1 MTYEI
6 PLFMMPGGPELLIVF
21 FIAVL
26 LFGSAKLPGL
36 ARAAGESMGE
46 FQKGRVAVER
56 ELDEIRRGSTTQST
70 IDDKPSTDAAVAE
83 PGSEPSVDAA
93 D

>member
-1 MTYEI
+1 MDSLV
-6 PLFMMPGGPELLIVF
+6 PLFMMPGGPELLIIF

-46 FQKGRVAVER
+46 FQKGRVQIER
-56 ELDEIRRGSTTQST
+56 ELDEMKNS
-70 IDDKPSTDAAVAE
+70 
-83 PGSEPSVDAA
+83 SEPELETESEPTA

>member
-1 MTYEI
+1 MSSI
-6 PLFMMPGGPELLIVF
+6 VPLFMMPGGPELLIIF

-26 LFGSAKLPGL
+26 LFGSAKLPVL

-46 FQKGRVAVER
+46 FQKGRVQVER
-56 ELDEIRRGSTTQST
+56 ELDEMRTASKLDTEPDTET
-70 IDDKPSTDAAVAE
+70 EPEAE
-83 PGSEPSVDAA
+83 RAA

>member
-1 MTYEI
+1 M
-6 PLFMMPGGPELLIVF
+6 FMMPGGPELLIIL

-26 LFGSAKLPGL
+26 LFGTAKIPGL

-46 FQKGRVAVER
+46 FEKGRVQVER
-56 ELDEIRRGSTTQST
+56 ELEEMQT
-70 IDDKPSTDAAVAE
+70 AARERAE
-83 PGSEPSVDAA
+83 VESEETERPA

>member
-1 MTYEI
+1 MSSTV
-6 PLFMMPGGPELLIVF
+6 PLFMMPGGPELLIIF

-46 FQKGRVAVER
+46 FQKGRVQVEQ
-56 ELDEIRRGSTTQST
+56 ELDEIRTASKS
-70 IDDKPSTDAAVAE
+70 DAERDTEVESEAE
-83 PGSEPSVDAA
+83 RTA

>member
-1 MTYEI
+1 MSSLV
-6 PLFMMPGGPELLIVF
+6 PLFMMPGGPELLIIL

-26 LFGSAKLPGL
+26 LFGSTKLPGL

-46 FQKGRVAVER
+46 FEKGRTKVEHELEEMRTAARESADPDAEEVER
-56 ELDEIRRGSTTQST
+56 T
-70 IDDKPSTDAAVAE
+70 
-83 PGSEPSVDAA
+83 A

>member
-1 MTYEI
+1 MSSLV
-6 PLFMMPGGPELLIVF
+6 PMFMMPGGPELLIIL

-26 LFGSAKLPGL
+26 LFGTAKIPGL

-46 FQKGRVAVER
+46 FEKGRVQVEQELEEMRTAAR
-56 ELDEIRRGSTTQST
+56 ERAKVE
-70 IDDKPSTDAAVAE
+70 
-83 PGSEPSVDAA
+83 SEETERTA

>member
-1 MTYEI
+1 MSSLV
-6 PLFMMPGGPELLIVF
+6 PMFMMPGGPELLIIL

-26 LFGSAKLPGL
+26 LFGTAKIPGL

-46 FQKGRVAVER
+46 FEKGRVQVER
-56 ELDEIRRGSTTQST
+56 ELEEMRT
-70 IDDKPSTDAAVAE
+70 AARERAE
-83 PGSEPSVDAA
+83 VESEETERTA